1 MGWKSFLGLSRPEK
15 ELARQLQKGL
25 KEGQSSTRRN
35 RPTVLSLGQG
45 GMAALPEGTVSIN
58 NGTNI
63 TKVRMEVFTQN
74 FLQRILVNILNE
86 TSRAGRINVDEYKKR
101 LDNAQTEWEAI
112 LYYDELIAL
121 THMLILY
128 GIIIEL
134 SESQL
139 KDLEDKYP
147 DHMYYFNGLLVDI
160 DEKQKKA
167 FGLTMKIMQASVGTG
182 TILTTVGVSLGVSA
196 AAAGA
201 TFGASLVVQG
211 IVVGIIGAVLL
222 ISPIVAHGSINDSVV
237 PFHVRL
243 VLKMILKVLHEDRR
257 FKFSDPSVREK
268 LKHWGMTQRQ
278 ADLIHDIPPETL
290 SNDTNSHIT
299 NLKNKFVQFMVS
311 YLEASTDP
319 NPAPNDP
326 FDKEL
331 LKVELQLNTSFP
343 TNANRNRRNAE
354 ILNKYRKNR
363 EQNIRQNK
371 LLAEAYGNNK
381 NNVVDTMYENP
392 YGSFGSSGGRRTLR
406 RRRTMRK
413 GKSMRRR

>member
-15 ELARQLQKGL
+15 ELARQLQRGL

-147 DHMYYFNGLLVDI
+147 DHMYYFDGLLVDI

-182 TILTTVGVSLGVSA
+182 LILGSIALGF
-196 AAAGA
+196 A
-201 TFGASLVVQG
+201 TGGASTALQAIALAIASVVFLVTP
-211 IVVGIIGAVLL
+211 A
-222 ISPIVAHGSINDSVV
+222 VAHGSINDSVV

-243 VLKMILKVLHEDRR
+243 VLKMILKVLHEDRE
-257 FKFSDPSVREK
+257 FKFINLRGK
-268 LKHWGMTQRQ
+268 LKHWGMTESQ
-278 ADLIHDIPPETL
+278 ADLIYNIPTETL

-319 NPAPNDP
+319 NPAPNGP
-326 FDKEL
+326 FNEKL
-331 LKVELQLNTSFP
+331 LEVKLQLNTSFP

-354 ILNKYRKNR
+354 ILNQYRKNR
-363 EQNIRQNK
+363 EQNR

-381 NNVVDTMYENP
+381 NNVVDTQYENP